1 MKCIKPNSPSIFVVL
16 MGLLCAS
23 ATFAGGKEMEEIQ
36 QLAAA
41 AGKGP
46 ETLLAYVQQTRIKAP
61 VIYSQWYVDGL
72 AKKDPKRAELE
83 QARRE
88 FGRKLLESLEATAAA
103 QLTTLTATARQQAA
117 DTLLDLADWFGKQP
131 GYGNAI
137 LFNRLQ
143 DMATVPLAYLIA
155 DLSYPEAKI
164 AASLDR
170 LVGYPDDREF
180 NVRSLNQEAP
190 QGIFSVPAR
199 PSNEA
204 ASQRPLTYNEKS
216 RMARKQSDAESASLE
231 IGWYKK
237 FHEIGK
243 WQKEHGKP
251 VNLMPRGK
259 KERDE
264 LPEELAFFADDETP
278 SFPQKPLTALT
289 LWERKCHRRLSLGLG
304 GHNIKHVKAFFLFRQ
319 KIGSFPTTPPAWWK
333 PGDDSDPTPAE
344 AAFSTAW
351 GDLGIEYGPKYS
363 PAAQVFNA
371 VRSNTFYD
379 QDTANTKSYEERV
392 RAEEALK
399 RDDQTRRANEAAKS
413 AAVK

>member
-1 MKCIKPNSPSIFVVL
+1 MNHLKPYSALIFVILAV
-16 MGLLCAS
+16 LLCAP
-23 ATFAGGKEMEEIQ
+23 AAFAGGKEMEEVQ
-36 QLAAA
+36 QLTAA

-46 ETLLAYVQQTRIKAP
+46 DALLAYVQQSKTKTP
-61 VIYSQWYVDGL
+61 LIYSQWYVDGL

-88 FGRKLLESLEATAAA
+88 FGRKLLESLEATAAT

-117 DTLLDLADWFGKQP
+117 DTLLDLADWFCKQP

-180 NVRSLNQEAP
+180 SVRSLNQEAP
-190 QGIFSVPAR
+190 QGIFSVPAK
-199 PSNEA
+199 PSNQA
-204 ASQRPLTYNEKS
+204 ASQRALTYNEKS
-216 RMARKQSDAESASLE
+216 RMADKRSEAEWAPLE

-264 LPEELAFFADDETP
+264 LPEEFAFFADDEIP

-319 KIGSFPTTPPAWWK
+319 KIGSFPTTPPSWWN
-333 PGDDSDPTPAE
+333 PTDGSWPTPTE
-344 AAFSTAW
+344 AAFSVAW
-351 GDLGIEYGPKYS
+351 GTLGIGFGPAYS
-363 PAAQVFNA
+363 PAARVFNA
-371 VRSNTFYD
+371 VRSNTFCD

-392 RAEEALK
+392 RKDEALK
-399 RDDQTRRANEAAKS
+399 RGEQARGTSQTR
-413 AAVK
+413 